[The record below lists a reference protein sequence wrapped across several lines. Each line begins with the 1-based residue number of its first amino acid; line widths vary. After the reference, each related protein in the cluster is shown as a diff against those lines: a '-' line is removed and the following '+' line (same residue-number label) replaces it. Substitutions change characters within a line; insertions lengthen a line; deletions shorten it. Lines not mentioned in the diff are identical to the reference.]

1 MGEIEK
7 KIQIENQNISTVFG
21 QFDSNIK
28 KIEQTCHVQIVNR
41 GDDIKIIGEETG
53 VIHAENVL
61 YSLETLVKKGESITE
76 QNVLDRKSV
85 V

>member
-28 KIEQTCHVQIVNR
+28 KIEQTCHVQIV
-41 GDDIKIIGEETG
+41 KIGRASCRER
-53 VIHAENVL
+53 V
-61 YSLETLVKKGESITE
+61 
-76 QNVLDRKSV
+76 
-85 V
+85 